1 MSRNRK
7 TNIYLGTTQC
17 IPFRPLLPYF
27 IWYAFHELGG
37 KIVHSIVD
45 EWPKATV
52 TWPLRKLIFLEHKA
66 MAMLTLSFVAFF
78 KKSLFLHLTK
88 ILFSVLYCL
97 FYRKSL
103 FQTCKLHNC
112 TIACSLCIAISYRKC
127 WIIEMTPEAVFSKL
141 GFIYFTLWIQPKN
154 VRTNSQWITLYS
166 NDLSKLLFTENKYS
180 DFSRKRICPPTTIL
194 FAYQKGQVRPALL
207 PH

>member
-103 FQTCKLHNC
+103 FQTYV
-112 TIACSLCIAISYRKC
+112 SY
-127 WIIEMTPEAVFSKL
+127 ITVLSHVVYVLQFHIENVELLKWRRRQCFQNL
-141 GFIYFTLWIQPKN
+141 DLFILLYEYNPKMY
-154 VRTNSQWITLYS
+154 VQIPS
-166 NDLSKLLFTENKYS
+166 
-180 DFSRKRICPPTTIL
+180 
-194 FAYQKGQVRPALL
+194 G
-207 PH
+207 

>member
-1 MSRNRK
+1 MLLIPYGSHVSRNRK

-112 TIACSLCIAISYRKC
+112 TIACSLCNANFISKMLNYWNDAGGSVFKTWIYLFYFMNTTQKC
-127 WIIEMTPEAVFSKL
+127 TYKFPVDNTVFKWPFKATFH
-141 GFIYFTLWIQPKN
+141 GK
-154 VRTNSQWITLYS
+154 
-166 NDLSKLLFTENKYS
+166 
-180 DFSRKRICPPTTIL
+180 
-194 FAYQKGQVRPALL
+194 
-207 PH
+207 